1 MKTERAAGAVVK
13 LAANTTLRR
22 RLLAHV
28 FIPVLVVWFTSTA
41 LVIQIAYIFTQRAF
55 DRALSDDAYALSAHM
70 RLQDG
75 TPLLDLSARE
85 LDSLLFDQSEK
96 VYFTVMNT
104 SGETIASNA
113 NWLGVSD
120 SGHDENFGAYSMSER
135 FHDGRALR
143 AVDLPPTAAR
153 PWRVLVAQT
162 VSSRT
167 ELLERM
173 VLYAVVP
180 EIILFMLLG
189 WWLQHAIGSDLAPL
203 ARLRAALQQRDANDL
218 SPVAVEA
225 SSSDVTQLA
234 EVTNALFARV
244 GAGIQAHREFAGNI
258 AHELRNPLAGIRAL
272 ADYGLRHD
280 DPAVWRAQLHA
291 IQERES
297 HASHLVAQL
306 LALAF
311 ADEAKETIA
320 LSPID
325 LRQVVETCL
334 AAAIEQMDT
343 RHVDFSAEG
352 LDRAVVVWGNE
363 GLVSSAL
370 TNLLDNALRY
380 GRPADG
386 ERPRITVSLQAADAA
401 GKVCLSVSD
410 NGPGLDSALADSRQ
424 RWSRGA
430 GVEQV
435 RGGTGLGL
443 AIVTR
448 YAEILEA
455 ELDLQNQR
463 DGGLRASLV
472 FRSAADPTLQKEMTT

>member
-1 MKTERAAGAVVK
+1 MAELRCRR
-13 LAANTTLRR
+13 LAAAWIGVLCFAAADAATANPGVIDNAVSTTRDTG
-22 RLLAHV
+22 ATQQAV
-28 FIPVLVVWFTSTA
+28 A
-41 LVIQIAYIFTQRAF
+41 L
-55 DRALSDDAYALSAHM
+55 
-70 RLQDG
+70 
-75 TPLLDLSARE
+75 
-85 LDSLLFDQSEK
+85 
-96 VYFTVMNT
+96 
-104 SGETIASNA
+104 
-113 NWLGVSD
+113 
-120 SGHDENFGAYSMSER
+120 
-135 FHDGRALR
+135 
-143 AVDLPPTAAR
+143 AR
-153 PWRVLVAQT
+153 PVQLRERTRGFHLGMCELGSSPACRPRYLVRRVVCRLGRYAFT
-162 VSSRT
+162 
-167 ELLERM
+167 M
-173 VLYAVVP
+173 V
-180 EIILFMLLG
+180 G
-189 WWLQHAIGSDLAPL
+189 
-203 ARLRAALQQRDANDL
+203 
-218 SPVAVEA
+218 
-225 SSSDVTQLA
+225 
-234 EVTNALFARV
+234 
-244 GAGIQAHREFAGNI
+244 
-258 AHELRNPLAGIRAL
+258 LRNPLAGIRAL

-320 LSPID
+320 LSRID

-352 LDRAVVVWGNE
+352 LDKAVMVWGNE
-363 GLVSSAL
+363 ALVSSAL

-410 NGPGLDSALADSRQ
+410 NGPGLDSALADTRQ

-472 FRSAADPTLQKEMTT
+472 FRSAADPTSQKEMTT